1 MEKLVRNLVTNSLQQ
16 STESYR
22 LVFGKILF
30 PGEHFKSVLHF
41 KIKFEVMTCFLNLTR
56 PRLPFELFE
65 RLPEAPIIVSG
76 ADVALNL
83 MSYMP
88 TDNFTS
94 QVNFYSILI

>member
-41 KIKFEVMTCFLNLTR
+41 KIKFEVMTCFLNLK
-56 PRLPFELFE
+56 PDP
-65 RLPEAPIIVSG
+65 
-76 ADVALNL
+76 D
-83 MSYMP
+83 
-88 TDNFTS
+88 S
-94 QVNFYSILI
+94 QVPTLPLQRLGVAGVIFLS